1 MQVSVETLEGLQRKM
16 TVQLPAE
23 KVNEIVDNKL
33 RSIAREVRLDGFRP
47 GKVPLKVV
55 RKRFGAHARQ
65 EAYGELIQS
74 TFYEA
79 ASGEKLNPAG
89 EPKIEVKDDDEG
101 FSYIAEFEVV
111 PEITLKDLS
120 GATLA
125 RMTAEVSDADV
136 DEMLEKLRKQRVTWN
151 KVERA
156 AQDGDQV
163 TVSFV
168 GKVDGEE
175 FEGGSA
181 QNVPI
186 ELGAGRMIEGF
197 EQGLLGASA
206 GEERTVHLSFPDDY
220 QAAHLAGKPA
230 TFEITVNEVAEPVLP
245 ELDEEFARAF
255 GVEEGGLE
263 KLRADI
269 RENMERE
276 LGQKLKSKNK
286 EKVMDLLLETNDFTV
301 PRAMIDSEAQR
312 LKEETKQQMQGQSS
326 VDLPLDIFREQAER
340 RVKLGMLVA
349 AIVDEQKIEGDE
361 ERVRSTVDDFAA
373 SYESPQELR
382 DWYFADNE
390 RLNPVRNLVLEDQV
404 VEKLLESAN
413 IVEKECS
420 YQDAIAPAAQEA

>member
-33 RSIAREVRLDGFRP
+33 RTIAKQVRLDGFRP

-55 RKRFGAHARQ
+55 RQRFGDHARQ

-89 EPKIEVKDDDEG
+89 EPSIEVRDDDSG
-101 FSYIAEFEVV
+101 FSYTAEFEVV
-111 PEITLKDLS
+111 PEVTLNDLS
-120 GATLA
+120 GATLE

-136 DEMLEKLRKQRVTWN
+136 DDMLEKLRKQRVTWN

-163 TVSFV
+163 TVSFI

-206 GEERTVHLSFPDDY
+206 GDERTVHLSFPDDY

-230 TFEITVNEVAEPVLP
+230 SFEITVNEVAEPVLP
-245 ELDEEFARAF
+245 ELDEEFAKAF

-276 LGQKLKSKNK
+276 LRQKLRSRNK
-286 EKVMDLLLETNDFTV
+286 EKVMDLLLENNEFTV

-349 AIVDEQKIEGDE
+349 AIVDQQKIEVDE

-382 DWYFADNE
+382 DWYYADNE

-404 VEKLLESAN
+404 VDWITSQVN
-413 IVEKECS
+413 VVDQQS
-420 YQDAIAPAAQEA
+420 SFQELA

>member
-89 EPKIEVKDDDEG
+89 EPSIEVRDDENG
-101 FSYIAEFEVV
+101 FSYTAEFEVV
-111 PEITLKDLS
+111 PEVSLNDLS
-120 GATLA
+120 GATLE
-125 RMTAEVSDADV
+125 RVTAEVTDADV

-151 KVERA
+151 QVERP

-181 QNVPI
+181 QNVPV

-206 GEERTVHLSFPDDY
+206 GDERTIEVNFPEDY
-220 QAAHLAGKPA
+220 QAENLAGKPA
-230 TFEITVNEVAEPVLP
+230 TFEISVNEVAEPVLP
-245 ELDEEFARAF
+245 ELDDEFARAF
-255 GVEEGGLE
+255 GVEEGGID
-263 KLRADI
+263 KLKSDI
-269 RENMERE
+269 RENMQRE
-276 LGQKLKSKNK
+276 MGQKLNARNK
-286 EKVMDLLLETNDFTV
+286 EKVMDLLLEHNDFVV
-301 PRAMIDSEAQR
+301 PQAMIDSEAQR
-312 LKEETKQQMQGQSS
+312 LKEETRQQMQGQGS
-326 VDLPLDIFREQAER
+326 VDLPLDIFKEQAER

-349 AIVDEQKIEGDE
+349 AIVDEHRLEVDE
-361 ERVRSTVDDFAA
+361 ERVRTTVENFAA
-373 SYESPQELR
+373 SYESPQELL
-382 DWYFADNE
+382 DWYYADNE
-390 RLNPVRNLVLEDQV
+390 RLNPVRNVVLEDQV
-404 VEKLLESAN
+404 VDWVTSQVNVVDKQS
-413 IVEKECS
+413 S
-420 YQDAIAPAAQEA
+420 FQELT

>member
-23 KVNEIVDNKL
+23 KVNEIVDDKL
-33 RSIAREVRLDGFRP
+33 RTIAKQVRLDGFRP
-47 GKVPLKVV
+47 GKVPFKVV
-55 RKRFGAHARQ
+55 KQRFGDHVRQ

-89 EPKIEVKDDDEG
+89 EPRIEVKDDDNG
-101 FSYIAEFEVV
+101 FSYVAEFEVV
-111 PEITLKDLS
+111 PEVALNDLS
-120 GATLA
+120 GATLE

-151 KVERA
+151 TVERA

-181 QNVPI
+181 HNVPI

-206 GEERTVHLSFPDDY
+206 GEERTVHLDFPDDY
-220 QAAHLAGKPA
+220 QAEHLAGKPA
-230 TFEITVNEVAEPVLP
+230 SFEITVNEVAEPVLP
-245 ELDEEFARAF
+245 ELDEEFAKAF
-255 GVEEGGLE
+255 GVEEGGIE

-276 LGQKLKSKNK
+276 LRQKLRSRNK
-286 EKVMDLLLETNDFTV
+286 EKVMDLLLEKNDFTV

-349 AIVDEQKIEGDE
+349 AIVDEQKLEVDE
-361 ERVRSTVDDFAA
+361 ERVRSAIDDFAA

-382 DWYFADNE
+382 DWYYADNE

-404 VEKLLESAN
+404 VDWITSQVN
-413 IVEKECS
+413 VVDQQTS
-420 YQDAIAPAAQEA
+420 FQELA

>member
-23 KVNEIVDNKL
+23 KVNEIIDDKL
-33 RSIAREVRLDGFRP
+33 RTIARQVRLDGFRP

-55 RKRFGAHARQ
+55 RQRFGDHARQ

-111 PEITLKDLS
+111 PEVTLKDLS
-120 GATLA
+120 GATLE

-156 AQDGDQV
+156 ARDGDQV

-181 QNVPI
+181 HNVPI

-197 EQGLLGASA
+197 EQGILGASA
-206 GEERTVHLSFPDDY
+206 GEERTIHLDFPDDY
-220 QAAHLAGKPA
+220 QAAYLAGKPA
-230 TFEITVNEVAEPVLP
+230 SFEITINEVAEPVLP

-349 AIVDEQKIEGDE
+349 AIVDEQKIEVDE

-404 VEKLLESAN
+404 VDWIMNQVNVVDEQS
-413 IVEKECS
+413 S
-420 YQDAIAPAAQEA
+420 FQELV

>member
-55 RKRFGAHARQ
+55 KKRFGAHVRQ

-89 EPKIEVKDDDEG
+89 EPSIEVRDDENG
-101 FSYIAEFEVV
+101 FSYTAEFEVV
-111 PEITLKDLS
+111 PEVTLNDLS
-120 GATLA
+120 AATLE
-125 RMTAEVSDADV
+125 RVTGEITDADV
-136 DEMLEKLRKQRVTWN
+136 EEMLEKLRKQRVTWN
-151 KVERA
+151 QVERP

-181 QNVPI
+181 QNVPV

-206 GEERTVHLSFPDDY
+206 GEERTIEVNFPEDY
-220 QAAHLAGKPA
+220 QAENLAGKPA
-230 TFEITVNEVAEPVLP
+230 TFEISINEVAEPVLP
-245 ELDEEFARAF
+245 ELDDEFARAF
-255 GVEEGGLE
+255 GVEEGGID
-263 KLRADI
+263 KLKSDI
-269 RENMERE
+269 RENMQRE
-276 LGQKLKSKNK
+276 MAQKLNATNK
-286 EKVMDLLLETNDFTV
+286 EKVMDLLLENNDFAV
-301 PRAMIDSEAQR
+301 PQAMIDSEAQR
-312 LKEETKQQMQGQSS
+312 LKEETKQQMQGQQGQSSS

-349 AIVDEQKIEGDE
+349 AIVDEHKLEVDEG
-361 ERVRSTVDDFAA
+361 RVRTTVENFAA
-373 SYESPQELR
+373 SYESPQELL
-382 DWYFADNE
+382 DWYYADNE
-390 RLNPVRNLVLEDQV
+390 RLNPVRNVVLEDQV
-404 VEKLLESAN
+404 VDWVTSQVNVTDKQTSF
-413 IVEKECS
+413 
-420 YQDAIAPAAQEA
+420 QELT

>member
-23 KVNEIVDNKL
+23 KVNELVDNKL
-33 RSIAREVRLDGFRP
+33 RTIARQVRLDGFRP

-55 RKRFGAHARQ
+55 RQRFGDHARQ

-89 EPKIEVKDDDEG
+89 EPRIEVKDDDKG
-101 FSYIAEFEVV
+101 FSYVAEFEVV
-111 PEITLKDLS
+111 PEVTLNDLS
-120 GATLA
+120 GATLE

-156 AQDGDQV
+156 ARDGDQV

-181 QNVPI
+181 HNVPI

-206 GEERTVHLSFPDDY
+206 GEERTVHLDFPDDY
-220 QAAHLAGKPA
+220 QAEHLAGKPA

-245 ELDEEFARAF
+245 ELDEEFAKAF

-263 KLRADI
+263 KLRTDI

-276 LGQKLKSKNK
+276 LRQKLRSRNK
-286 EKVMDLLLETNDFTV
+286 EKVMDLLLENNDFTV

-312 LKEETKQQMQGQSS
+312 LKEEMKQQMQGQGS
-326 VDLPLDIFREQAER
+326 VDLPLDIFKEQAER

-349 AIVDEQKIEGDE
+349 AIVDEQKIEVDE

-382 DWYFADNE
+382 DWYYADNE

-404 VEKLLESAN
+404 VDWITSQVN
-413 IVEKECS
+413 VVDQQS
-420 YQDAIAPAAQEA
+420 TFQELA

>member
-33 RSIAREVRLDGFRP
+33 RTIAKQVRLDGFRP
-47 GKVPLKVV
+47 GKVPFKVV
-55 RKRFGAHARQ
+55 KQRFGDHVRQ

-89 EPKIEVKDDDEG
+89 EPKIEVRDDDSG
-101 FSYIAEFEVV
+101 FSYVAEFEVV
-111 PEITLKDLS
+111 PEVTLNDLS
-120 GATLA
+120 DATLE
-125 RMTAEVSDADV
+125 RTTAEVTDADV
-136 DEMLEKLRKQRVTWN
+136 DEMVEKLRKQRVTWN

-181 QNVPI
+181 HNVPI

-206 GEERTVHLSFPDDY
+206 GEERTIHLSFPDDY
-220 QAAHLAGKPA
+220 QAEHLAGKPA
-230 TFEITVNEVAEPVLP
+230 SFEITVNEVAEAVLP
-245 ELDEEFARAF
+245 ELDEEFAKAF

-276 LGQKLKSKNK
+276 LRQKLRSRNK
-286 EKVMDLLLETNDFTV
+286 EKVMDLLLEKNDFTV
-301 PRAMIDSEAQR
+301 PQALIDSEAQR
-312 LKEETKQQMQGQSS
+312 LKEEMKQQMQGQSS

-349 AIVDEQKIEGDE
+349 AIVDEQKIEVDE

-382 DWYFADNE
+382 DWYYADNE

-404 VEKLLESAN
+404 VDWITSQVN
-413 IVEKECS
+413 VVDQQS
-420 YQDAIAPAAQEA
+420 SFQELA

>member
-33 RSIAREVRLDGFRP
+33 RTIAKQVRLDGFRP

-55 RKRFGAHARQ
+55 KQRFGDHVRQ

-79 ASGEKLNPAG
+79 ATGEKLNPAG
-89 EPKIEVKDDDEG
+89 EPKIDVKDDESG
-101 FSYIAEFEVV
+101 FSYTAEFEVV
-111 PEITLKDLS
+111 PEVKLNDIA
-120 GATLA
+120 GATLE
-125 RMTAEVSDADV
+125 RTTAEVADADV
-136 DEMLEKLRKQRVTWN
+136 DEMLEKLRKQRVTRN
-151 KVERA
+151 NVERA

-163 TVSFV
+163 TVSFI

-175 FEGGSA
+175 FEGGAA

-186 ELGAGRMIEGF
+186 ELGSGRMIEGF
-197 EQGLLGASA
+197 EQGILGASA
-206 GEERTVHLSFPDDY
+206 GEERTIYVDFPDDY
-220 QAAHLAGKPA
+220 QAENLAGKPA
-230 TFEITVNEVAEPVLP
+230 TFEITVSEVAEPVLP
-245 ELDEEFARAF
+245 EMDDEFAKAF
-255 GVEEGGLE
+255 GVEEGGLD

-276 LGQKLKSKNK
+276 LSQKLKSQNK
-286 EKVMDLLLETNDFTV
+286 EKVMDLLLETNEFTV
-301 PRAMIDSEAQR
+301 PQAMIDSEAQR

-349 AIVDEQKIEGDE
+349 AIVDEHKIEVDE

-373 SYESPQELR
+373 SYESPQELK
-382 DWYFADNE
+382 DWYYADNE

-404 VEKLLESAN
+404 VDWVASQVNVVDKQS
-413 IVEKECS
+413 S
-420 YQDAIAPAAQEA
+420 FQELV

>member
-33 RSIAREVRLDGFRP
+33 RTIAKQVRLDGFRP

-55 RKRFGAHARQ
+55 KQRFGDHARQ

-79 ASGEKLNPAG
+79 ATGEKLNPAG
-89 EPKIEVKDDDEG
+89 EPKIDVKDDESG
-101 FSYIAEFEVV
+101 FSYTAEFEVV
-111 PEITLKDLS
+111 PEVKLNDIA
-120 GATLA
+120 GATLE
-125 RMTAEVSDADV
+125 RTTAEVADADV

-151 KVERA
+151 KAERA

-163 TVSFV
+163 TVSFI

-186 ELGAGRMIEGF
+186 ELGSGRMIEGF
-197 EQGLLGASA
+197 EQGILGASA
-206 GEERTVHLSFPDDY
+206 GEERTIYVDFPDDY
-220 QAAHLAGKPA
+220 QAENLAGKPA
-230 TFEITVNEVAEPVLP
+230 TFEITVSEVAEPVLP
-245 ELDEEFARAF
+245 EMDDEFAKAF
-255 GVEEGGLE
+255 GVEEGGLD

-276 LGQKLKSKNK
+276 LSQKLKSQNK
-286 EKVMDLLLETNDFTV
+286 EKVMDLLLETNVFTV
-301 PRAMIDSEAQR
+301 PQAMIDSEAQR

-349 AIVDEQKIEGDE
+349 AIVDEHKIEVDE

-373 SYESPQELR
+373 SYESPQELK
-382 DWYFADNE
+382 DWYYADNE

-404 VEKLLESAN
+404 VDWVASQVNVVDKQS
-413 IVEKECS
+413 S
-420 YQDAIAPAAQEA
+420 FQELV

>member
-33 RSIAREVRLDGFRP
+33 RTIAKQVRLDGFRP

-55 RKRFGAHARQ
+55 KQRFGDHARQ

-79 ASGEKLNPAG
+79 ATGEKLNPAG
-89 EPKIEVKDDDEG
+89 EPKIDVKDDESG
-101 FSYIAEFEVV
+101 FSYTAEFEVV
-111 PEITLKDLS
+111 PEVRLNDIA
-120 GATLA
+120 GATLE
-125 RMTAEVSDADV
+125 RTTAEVADADV

-151 KVERA
+151 KAERA

-163 TVSFV
+163 TVSFI

-186 ELGAGRMIEGF
+186 ELGSGRMIEGF
-197 EQGLLGASA
+197 EQGILGASA
-206 GEERTVHLSFPDDY
+206 GEERTIYVDFPDDY
-220 QAAHLAGKPA
+220 QAENLAGKPA
-230 TFEITVNEVAEPVLP
+230 TFEITVSEVAEPVLP
-245 ELDEEFARAF
+245 EMDDEFAKAF
-255 GVEEGGLE
+255 GVEEGGLD

-276 LGQKLKSKNK
+276 LSQKLKSQNK
-286 EKVMDLLLETNDFTV
+286 EKVMDLLLETNEFTV
-301 PRAMIDSEAQR
+301 PQAMIDSEAQR

-349 AIVDEQKIEGDE
+349 AIVDEHKIEVDE

-373 SYESPQELR
+373 SYESPQELK
-382 DWYFADNE
+382 DWYYADNE

-404 VEKLLESAN
+404 VDWVASQVNVVDKQS
-413 IVEKECS
+413 S
-420 YQDAIAPAAQEA
+420 FQELV

>member
-33 RSIAREVRLDGFRP
+33 RTIAKQVRLDGFRP

-55 RKRFGAHARQ
+55 RQRFGDHARQ

-89 EPKIEVKDDDEG
+89 EPSIEVRDDDSG
-101 FSYIAEFEVV
+101 FSYTAEFEVV
-111 PEITLKDLS
+111 PEVTLNDLS
-120 GATLA
+120 GATLE

-136 DEMLEKLRKQRVTWN
+136 DDMLEKLRKQRVTWN

-163 TVSFV
+163 TVSFI

-206 GEERTVHLSFPDDY
+206 GDERTVHLSFPDDY

-230 TFEITVNEVAEPVLP
+230 SFEITVNEVAEPVLP
-245 ELDEEFARAF
+245 ELDEEFAKAF

-276 LGQKLKSKNK
+276 LRQKLRSRNK
-286 EKVMDLLLETNDFTV
+286 EKVMDLLLENNDFTV

-349 AIVDEQKIEGDE
+349 AIVDQQKIEVDE

-382 DWYFADNE
+382 DWYYADNE

-404 VEKLLESAN
+404 VDWITGQVNVVDQQS
-413 IVEKECS
+413 S
-420 YQDAIAPAAQEA
+420 FQELA

>member
-33 RSIAREVRLDGFRP
+33 RTIAKQVRLDGFRP

-55 RKRFGAHARQ
+55 RQRFGDHARQ

-89 EPKIEVKDDDEG
+89 EPSIEVRDDDSG
-101 FSYIAEFEVV
+101 FSYTAEFEVV
-111 PEITLKDLS
+111 PEVTLNDLS
-120 GATLA
+120 GATLE

-136 DEMLEKLRKQRVTWN
+136 DDMLEKLRKQRVTWN

-163 TVSFV
+163 TVSFI

-206 GEERTVHLSFPDDY
+206 GDERTVHLSFPDDY

-230 TFEITVNEVAEPVLP
+230 SFEITVNEVAEPVLP
-245 ELDEEFARAF
+245 ELDEEFAKAF

-276 LGQKLKSKNK
+276 LRQKLRSRNK
-286 EKVMDLLLETNDFTV
+286 EKVMDLLLENNDFTV

-349 AIVDEQKIEGDE
+349 AIVDQQKIEVDE

-382 DWYFADNE
+382 DWYYAYNE

-404 VEKLLESAN
+404 VDWITSQVN
-413 IVEKECS
+413 VVDQQS
-420 YQDAIAPAAQEA
+420 SFQEMA

>member
-23 KVNEIVDNKL
+23 KVNEIVDDKL
-33 RSIAREVRLDGFRP
+33 RTIAKQVRLDGFRP
-47 GKVPLKVV
+47 GKVPFKVV
-55 RKRFGAHARQ
+55 KQRFGDHVRQ
-65 EAYGELIQS
+65 EAYGELIQK

-89 EPKIEVKDDDEG
+89 EPRIEVKDDDGG
-101 FSYIAEFEVV
+101 FSYTAEFEVV
-111 PEITLKDLS
+111 PEVTLNDLS
-120 GATLA
+120 GATLE
-125 RMTAEVSDADV
+125 RTTAEVADADV

-230 TFEITVNEVAEPVLP
+230 TFDITVNEVAEPVLP
-245 ELDEEFARAF
+245 EMDEEFAKAF

-276 LGQKLKSKNK
+276 LTQKLRSRNK

-301 PRAMIDSEAQR
+301 PKALIDSEAQR

-326 VDLPLDIFREQAER
+326 IDLPLDIFREQAER

-349 AIVDEQKIEGDE
+349 AIVDEQKIEVDE
-361 ERVRSTVDDFAA
+361 ERVRSTIDEFAA
-373 SYESPQELR
+373 SYESPQELT
-382 DWYFADNE
+382 DWYYADNE
-390 RLNPVRNLVLEDQV
+390 RLNPVRNLVLEEQV
-404 VEKLLESAN
+404 VDWITSQVN
-413 IVEKECS
+413 VVDQQS
-420 YQDAIAPAAQEA
+420 TFQELA

>member
-33 RSIAREVRLDGFRP
+33 RTIAKQVRLDGFRP

-55 RKRFGAHARQ
+55 RQRFGDHARQ

-89 EPKIEVKDDDEG
+89 EPRIEVKDDDIG
-101 FSYIAEFEVV
+101 FSYTAEFEVV
-111 PEITLKDLS
+111 PEVTLNDLS
-120 GATLA
+120 DATLE
-125 RMTAEVSDADV
+125 RMTAEVSDGDV

-206 GEERTVHLSFPDDY
+206 GEERTVHLNFPDDY
-220 QAAHLAGKPA
+220 QAEHLAGKPA
-230 TFEITVNEVAEPVLP
+230 SFDITVNEVAEAVLP

-276 LGQKLKSKNK
+276 LTQKLRSRNK
-286 EKVMDLLLETNDFTV
+286 EKVMDLLLEKNDFTV
-301 PRAMIDSEAQR
+301 PQAMIDSEAQR

-349 AIVDEQKIEGDE
+349 AIVDEQKIEVDE
-361 ERVRSTVDDFAA
+361 ERVRSTVEEFAA

-382 DWYFADNE
+382 DWYYADNE

-404 VEKLLESAN
+404 VDWITSQVN
-413 IVEKECS
+413 VVDQQS
-420 YQDAIAPAAQEA
+420 SFQELA

>member
-33 RSIAREVRLDGFRP
+33 RTIAKQVRLDGFRP

-55 RKRFGAHARQ
+55 RQRFGDHARQ

-89 EPKIEVKDDDEG
+89 EPSIEVRDDDSG
-101 FSYIAEFEVV
+101 FSYTAEFEVV
-111 PEITLKDLS
+111 PEVTLNDLS
-120 GATLA
+120 SATLE

-136 DEMLEKLRKQRVTWN
+136 DDMLEKLRKQRVTWN
-151 KVERA
+151 RVERA

-163 TVSFV
+163 TVSFI

-206 GEERTVHLSFPDDY
+206 GDERTVHLSFPDDY

-230 TFEITVNEVAEPVLP
+230 SFEITVNEVAEPVLP
-245 ELDEEFARAF
+245 ELDEEFAKAF

-276 LGQKLKSKNK
+276 LRQKLRSRNK
-286 EKVMDLLLETNDFTV
+286 EKVMDLLLENNDFTV

-349 AIVDEQKIEGDE
+349 AIVDQQKIEVDE

-382 DWYFADNE
+382 DWYYADNE

-404 VEKLLESAN
+404 VDWITSQVN
-413 IVEKECS
+413 VVDQQS
-420 YQDAIAPAAQEA
+420 SFQEMA

>member
-23 KVNEIVDNKL
+23 KVNEIIDDKL
-33 RSIAREVRLDGFRP
+33 RTIARQVRLDGFRP

-55 RKRFGAHARQ
+55 RQRFGDHARQ

-111 PEITLKDLS
+111 PEVTLKDLS
-120 GATLA
+120 GATLE
-125 RMTAEVSDADV
+125 RMTAEVNDADV

-156 AQDGDQV
+156 ARDGDQV

-197 EQGLLGASA
+197 EQGILGASA
-206 GEERTVHLSFPDDY
+206 GEERTIHLDFPDDY

-230 TFEITVNEVAEPVLP
+230 SFEITVNEVAEPVLP

-349 AIVDEQKIEGDE
+349 AIVEEQKIEVDE

-404 VEKLLESAN
+404 VDWIMNQVNVVDEQS
-413 IVEKECS
+413 S
-420 YQDAIAPAAQEA
+420 FQELV

>member
-23 KVNEIVDNKL
+23 KVNEIIDDKL
-33 RSIAREVRLDGFRP
+33 RTIARQVRLDGFRP

-55 RKRFGAHARQ
+55 RQRFGDHARQ

-111 PEITLKDLS
+111 PEVTLKDLS
-120 GATLA
+120 GATLE

-156 AQDGDQV
+156 ARDGDQV

-197 EQGLLGASA
+197 EQGILGASA
-206 GEERTVHLSFPDDY
+206 GEERTIHLDFPDDY

-230 TFEITVNEVAEPVLP
+230 SFDITVNEVAEPVLP

-349 AIVDEQKIEGDE
+349 AIVEEQKIEVDE

-404 VEKLLESAN
+404 VDWIMNQVNVVDEQS
-413 IVEKECS
+413 S
-420 YQDAIAPAAQEA
+420 FQELV

>member
-33 RSIAREVRLDGFRP
+33 RTIAKQVRLDGFRP

-55 RKRFGAHARQ
+55 RQRFGDHARQ

-89 EPKIEVKDDDEG
+89 EPSIEVRDDDSG
-101 FSYIAEFEVV
+101 FSYTAEFEVV
-111 PEITLKDLS
+111 PEVTLNDLS
-120 GATLA
+120 GATLE

-136 DEMLEKLRKQRVTWN
+136 DDMLEKLRKQRVTWN

-163 TVSFV
+163 TVSFI

-206 GEERTVHLSFPDDY
+206 GDERTVHLSFPDDY

-230 TFEITVNEVAEPVLP
+230 SFEITVNEVAEPVLP
-245 ELDEEFARAF
+245 ELDEEFAKAF

-276 LGQKLKSKNK
+276 LRQKLRSRNK
-286 EKVMDLLLETNDFTV
+286 EKVMDLLLENNEFTV

-349 AIVDEQKIEGDE
+349 AIVDQQKIEVDE

-382 DWYFADNE
+382 DWYYADNE

-404 VEKLLESAN
+404 VDWITSQVN
-413 IVEKECS
+413 VVDQQS
-420 YQDAIAPAAQEA
+420 SFQEMA

>member
-55 RKRFGAHARQ
+55 KKRFGAHVRQ

-89 EPKIEVKDDDEG
+89 EPSIEVRDDENG
-101 FSYIAEFEVV
+101 FSYTAEFEVV
-111 PEITLKDLS
+111 PEVTLNDLS
-120 GATLA
+120 AATLE
-125 RMTAEVSDADV
+125 RVTGEITDSDV
-136 DEMLEKLRKQRVTWN
+136 EEMLEKLRKQRVTWN
-151 KVERA
+151 QVERP

-181 QNVPI
+181 QNVPV

-206 GEERTVHLSFPDDY
+206 GEERTIEVNFPEDY
-220 QAAHLAGKPA
+220 QAENLAGKPA
-230 TFEITVNEVAEPVLP
+230 TFEISINEVAEPVLP
-245 ELDEEFARAF
+245 ELDDEFARAF
-255 GVEEGGLE
+255 GVEEGGID
-263 KLRADI
+263 KLKSDI
-269 RENMERE
+269 RENMQRE
-276 LGQKLKSKNK
+276 MAQKLNATNK
-286 EKVMDLLLETNDFTV
+286 EKVMDLLLENNDFAV
-301 PRAMIDSEAQR
+301 PQAMIDSEAQR
-312 LKEETKQQMQGQSS
+312 LKEETKQQMQGQQGQSSS

-349 AIVDEQKIEGDE
+349 AIVDEHKLEVDEG
-361 ERVRSTVDDFAA
+361 RVRTTVENFAA
-373 SYESPQELR
+373 SYESPQELL
-382 DWYFADNE
+382 DWYYADNE
-390 RLNPVRNLVLEDQV
+390 RLNPVRNVVLEDQV
-404 VEKLLESAN
+404 VDWVTSQVNVTDKQTSF
-413 IVEKECS
+413 
-420 YQDAIAPAAQEA
+420 QELT

>member
-33 RSIAREVRLDGFRP
+33 RTIAKQVRLDGFRP

-55 RKRFGAHARQ
+55 KQRFGDHVRQ

-79 ASGEKLNPAG
+79 ATGEKLNPAG
-89 EPKIEVKDDDEG
+89 EPKIDVKDDESG
-101 FSYIAEFEVV
+101 FSYTAEFEVV
-111 PEITLKDLS
+111 PEVKLNDIA
-120 GATLA
+120 GATLE
-125 RMTAEVSDADV
+125 RTTAEVADTDV

-151 KVERA
+151 NVERA

-163 TVSFV
+163 TVSFI

-175 FEGGSA
+175 FEGGAA

-186 ELGAGRMIEGF
+186 ELGSGRMIEGF
-197 EQGLLGASA
+197 EQGILGASA
-206 GEERTVHLSFPDDY
+206 GEERTIYVDFPDDY
-220 QAAHLAGKPA
+220 QAENLAGKPA
-230 TFEITVNEVAEPVLP
+230 TFEITVSEVAEPVLP
-245 ELDEEFARAF
+245 EMDDEFAKAF
-255 GVEEGGLE
+255 GVEEGGLD

-276 LGQKLKSKNK
+276 LSQKLKSQNK
-286 EKVMDLLLETNDFTV
+286 EKVMDLLLETNEFTV
-301 PRAMIDSEAQR
+301 PQAMIDSEAQR

-349 AIVDEQKIEGDE
+349 AIVDEHKIEVDE

-373 SYESPQELR
+373 SYESPQELK
-382 DWYFADNE
+382 DWYYADNE

-404 VEKLLESAN
+404 VDWVARQVNVVDKQS
-413 IVEKECS
+413 S
-420 YQDAIAPAAQEA
+420 FQELV

>member
-33 RSIAREVRLDGFRP
+33 RTIAKQVRLDGFRP

-55 RKRFGAHARQ
+55 KQRFGDHVRQ

-79 ASGEKLNPAG
+79 ATGEKLNPAG
-89 EPKIEVKDDDEG
+89 EPKIDVKDDESG
-101 FSYIAEFEVV
+101 FSYTAEFEVV
-111 PEITLKDLS
+111 PEVKLNDIA
-120 GATLA
+120 GATLE
-125 RMTAEVSDADV
+125 RTTAEVADADV

-151 KVERA
+151 NVERA

-163 TVSFV
+163 TVSFI

-175 FEGGSA
+175 FEGGAA

-186 ELGAGRMIEGF
+186 ELGSGRMIEGF
-197 EQGLLGASA
+197 EQGILGASA
-206 GEERTVHLSFPDDY
+206 GEERTIYVDFPDDY
-220 QAAHLAGKPA
+220 QAENLAGKPA
-230 TFEITVNEVAEPVLP
+230 TFEITVSEVAEPVLP
-245 ELDEEFARAF
+245 EMDDEFAKAF
-255 GVEEGGLE
+255 GVEEGGLG

-276 LGQKLKSKNK
+276 LSQKLKSQNK
-286 EKVMDLLLETNDFTV
+286 EKVMDLLLETNEFTV
-301 PRAMIDSEAQR
+301 PQAMIDSEAQR

-349 AIVDEQKIEGDE
+349 AIVDEHKIEVDE

-373 SYESPQELR
+373 SYESPQELK
-382 DWYFADNE
+382 DWYYADNE

-404 VEKLLESAN
+404 VDWVASQVNVVDKQS
-413 IVEKECS
+413 S
-420 YQDAIAPAAQEA
+420 FQELV

>member
-16 TVQLPAE
+16 TVQLPVE
-23 KVNEIVDNKL
+23 KVNEIVDDKL
-33 RSIAREVRLDGFRP
+33 RTIAKQVRLDGFRP

-55 RKRFGAHARQ
+55 RQRFGDHVRQ
-65 EAYGELIQS
+65 EAYGELIQK

-89 EPKIEVKDDDEG
+89 EPRIEVNDDDSG
-101 FSYIAEFEVV
+101 FSYTAEFEVV
-111 PEITLKDLS
+111 PEVTLNDLS
-120 GATLA
+120 DATLE
-125 RMTAEVSDADV
+125 RTTAEVTDADL

-181 QNVPI
+181 HNVPI

-206 GEERTVHLSFPDDY
+206 GEERTVHLNFPDDY
-220 QAAHLAGKPA
+220 QAEHLAGKPA
-230 TFEITVNEVAEPVLP
+230 SFEITVNEVAEAVMP
-245 ELDEEFARAF
+245 ELDEEFAKAF

-276 LGQKLKSKNK
+276 LRQKLRSRNK
-286 EKVMDLLLETNDFTV
+286 EKVMDLLLEKNDFTV
-301 PRAMIDSEAQR
+301 PQALIDSEAQR
-312 LKEETKQQMQGQSS
+312 LKEEMKQQMQGQSS
-326 VDLPLDIFREQAER
+326 VDLPLDIFREQA
-340 RVKLGMLVA
+340 
-349 AIVDEQKIEGDE
+349 
-361 ERVRSTVDDFAA
+361 
-373 SYESPQELR
+373 
-382 DWYFADNE
+382 
-390 RLNPVRNLVLEDQV
+390 
-404 VEKLLESAN
+404 
-413 IVEKECS
+413 
-420 YQDAIAPAAQEA
+420 

>member
-33 RSIAREVRLDGFRP
+33 RTIAKQVRLDGFRP

-55 RKRFGAHARQ
+55 KQRFGDHVRQ

-79 ASGEKLNPAG
+79 ATGEKLNPAG
-89 EPKIEVKDDDEG
+89 EPKIDVKDDESG
-101 FSYIAEFEVV
+101 FSYTAEFEVV
-111 PEITLKDLS
+111 PEVKLNDIA
-120 GATLA
+120 GATLE
-125 RMTAEVSDADV
+125 RTTAEVADTDV

-151 KVERA
+151 NVERA

-163 TVSFV
+163 TVSFI

-175 FEGGSA
+175 FEGGAA

-186 ELGAGRMIEGF
+186 ELGSGRMIEGF
-197 EQGLLGASA
+197 EQGILGASA
-206 GEERTVHLSFPDDY
+206 GEERTIYVDFPDDY
-220 QAAHLAGKPA
+220 QAENLAGKPA
-230 TFEITVNEVAEPVLP
+230 TFEITVSEVAEPVLP
-245 ELDEEFARAF
+245 EMDDEFAKAF
-255 GVEEGGLE
+255 GVEEGGLD

-276 LGQKLKSKNK
+276 LSQKLKSQNK
-286 EKVMDLLLETNDFTV
+286 EKVMDLLLETNEFTV
-301 PRAMIDSEAQR
+301 PQAMIDSEAQR

-349 AIVDEQKIEGDE
+349 AIVDEHKIEVDE

-373 SYESPQELR
+373 SYESPQELK
-382 DWYFADNE
+382 DWYYADNE

-404 VEKLLESAN
+404 VDWVASQVNVVDKQS
-413 IVEKECS
+413 S
-420 YQDAIAPAAQEA
+420 FQELV

>member
-33 RSIAREVRLDGFRP
+33 RTIAKQVRLDGFRP

-55 RKRFGAHARQ
+55 KQRFGDHVRQ

-89 EPKIEVKDDDEG
+89 EPKIDVKDDESG
-101 FSYIAEFEVV
+101 FSYTAEFEVV
-111 PEITLKDLS
+111 PEVKLNDIA
-120 GATLA
+120 GATLE
-125 RMTAEVSDADV
+125 RTTAEVADADV

-163 TVSFV
+163 TVSFI

-186 ELGAGRMIEGF
+186 ELGSGRMIEGF
-197 EQGLLGASA
+197 EQGILGATA
-206 GEERTVHLSFPDDY
+206 GEERTIYVDFPDDY
-220 QAAHLAGKPA
+220 QAENLAGKPA
-230 TFEITVNEVAEPVLP
+230 TFEITVSEVAEPVLP
-245 ELDEEFARAF
+245 EMDDEFAKAF
-255 GVEEGGLE
+255 GVEEGGLD
-263 KLRADI
+263 KLSADI

-276 LGQKLKSKNK
+276 LSQKLKSQNK
-286 EKVMDLLLETNDFTV
+286 EKVMDLLLETNEFTV
-301 PRAMIDSEAQR
+301 PQAMIDSEAQR

-349 AIVDEQKIEGDE
+349 AIVDEHKIEVDE

-382 DWYFADNE
+382 DWYYADNE

-404 VEKLLESAN
+404 VDWVASQVNVVDKQS
-413 IVEKECS
+413 S
-420 YQDAIAPAAQEA
+420 FQELV

>member
-23 KVNEIVDNKL
+23 KVNEIIDDKL
-33 RSIAREVRLDGFRP
+33 RTIARQVRLDGFRP

-55 RKRFGAHARQ
+55 RQRFGDHARQ

-111 PEITLKDLS
+111 PEVTLKDLS
-120 GATLA
+120 GATLE

-156 AQDGDQV
+156 ARDGDQV

-197 EQGLLGASA
+197 EQGILGASA
-206 GEERTVHLSFPDDY
+206 GEERTIHLDFPDDY

-255 GVEEGGLE
+255 GVEEGGLG

-276 LGQKLKSKNK
+276 LAQKLKSKNK

-349 AIVDEQKIEGDE
+349 AIVEEQKIEVDE

-404 VEKLLESAN
+404 VDWIMNQVNVVDEQS
-413 IVEKECS
+413 S
-420 YQDAIAPAAQEA
+420 FQELV

>member
-23 KVNEIVDNKL
+23 KVNEIVDSKL
-33 RSIAREVRLDGFRP
+33 RTIAKQVRLDGFRP

-55 RKRFGAHARQ
+55 RQRFGDHVRQ

-89 EPKIEVKDDDEG
+89 EPRIEVNDDDSG
-101 FSYIAEFEVV
+101 FSYTAEFEVV
-111 PEITLKDLS
+111 PEVTLNDLS
-120 GATLA
+120 DATLE
-125 RMTAEVSDADV
+125 RTTAEVTDADL
-136 DEMLEKLRKQRVTWN
+136 DDMLDKLRKQRVTWN
-151 KVERA
+151 KVERP

-181 QNVPI
+181 HNVPI

-206 GEERTVHLSFPDDY
+206 GEERTVHLNFPDDY
-220 QAAHLAGKPA
+220 QAEHLAGKPA
-230 TFEITVNEVAEPVLP
+230 SFEITVNEVAEAVLP
-245 ELDEEFARAF
+245 ELDEEFAKAF

-276 LGQKLKSKNK
+276 LRQKLRSRNK
-286 EKVMDLLLETNDFTV
+286 EKVMDLLLEKNDFTV
-301 PRAMIDSEAQR
+301 PQALIDSEAQR
-312 LKEETKQQMQGQSS
+312 LKEEMKQQMQGQSS
-326 VDLPLDIFREQAER
+326 VDLPLDIFREQAQR

-349 AIVDEQKIEGDE
+349 AIVDEQKIEVDE
-361 ERVRSTVDDFAA
+361 ERVRSTIDEFAA

-382 DWYFADNE
+382 DWYYADNE

-404 VEKLLESAN
+404 VDWITSQVN
-413 IVEKECS
+413 VVDQQS
-420 YQDAIAPAAQEA
+420 SFQELA

>member
-23 KVNEIVDNKL
+23 KVNEIIDDKL
-33 RSIAREVRLDGFRP
+33 RTIARQVRLDGFRP

-55 RKRFGAHARQ
+55 RQRFGDHARQ

-111 PEITLKDLS
+111 PEVTLKDLS
-120 GATLA
+120 GATLE

-156 AQDGDQV
+156 ARDGDQV

-197 EQGLLGASA
+197 EQGILGASA
-206 GEERTVHLSFPDDY
+206 GEERTIHLDFPDDY

-230 TFEITVNEVAEPVLP
+230 SFEITVNEVAEPVLP

-349 AIVDEQKIEGDE
+349 AIVEEQKIEVDE

-404 VEKLLESAN
+404 VDWIMNQVNVVDEQS
-413 IVEKECS
+413 S
-420 YQDAIAPAAQEA
+420 FQELV

>member
-33 RSIAREVRLDGFRP
+33 RTIAKQVRLDGFRP
-47 GKVPLKVV
+47 GKVPFKVV
-55 RKRFGAHARQ
+55 KQRFGDHVRQ

-89 EPKIEVKDDDEG
+89 EPKIEVRDDDSG
-101 FSYIAEFEVV
+101 FSYVAEFEVV
-111 PEITLKDLS
+111 PEVTLNDLS
-120 GATLA
+120 DATLE
-125 RMTAEVSDADV
+125 RTTAEVTDADV
-136 DEMLEKLRKQRVTWN
+136 DEMVEKLRKQRVTWN

-181 QNVPI
+181 HNVPI

-206 GEERTVHLSFPDDY
+206 GEERTIHLSFPDDY
-220 QAAHLAGKPA
+220 QAEHLAGKPA
-230 TFEITVNEVAEPVLP
+230 SFEITVNEVAEAVLP
-245 ELDEEFARAF
+245 ELDEEFAKAF

-263 KLRADI
+263 KLKADI

-276 LGQKLKSKNK
+276 LRQKLRSRNK
-286 EKVMDLLLETNDFTV
+286 EKVMDLLLEKNDFTV
-301 PRAMIDSEAQR
+301 PQAMIDSEAQR
-312 LKEETKQQMQGQSS
+312 LKEEMKQQMQGQSS

-349 AIVDEQKIEGDE
+349 AIVDEQKIEVDE

-382 DWYFADNE
+382 DWYYADNE

-404 VEKLLESAN
+404 VDWITSQVN
-413 IVEKECS
+413 VVDQQS
-420 YQDAIAPAAQEA
+420 SFQELA

>member
-33 RSIAREVRLDGFRP
+33 RTIAKQVRLDGFRP

-55 RKRFGAHARQ
+55 RQRFGDHARQ

-89 EPKIEVKDDDEG
+89 EPSIEVRDDDSG
-101 FSYIAEFEVV
+101 FSYTAEFEVV
-111 PEITLKDLS
+111 PEVTLNDLS
-120 GATLA
+120 GATLE

-136 DEMLEKLRKQRVTWN
+136 DDMLEKLRKQRVTWN

-163 TVSFV
+163 TVSFI

-206 GEERTVHLSFPDDY
+206 GDERTVHLSFPDDY

-230 TFEITVNEVAEPVLP
+230 SFEITVNEVAEPVLP
-245 ELDEEFARAF
+245 ELDEEFAKAF

-276 LGQKLKSKNK
+276 LRQKLRSRNK
-286 EKVMDLLLETNDFTV
+286 EKVMDLLLENNEFTV

-349 AIVDEQKIEGDE
+349 AIVDQQKIEVDE

-382 DWYFADNE
+382 DWYYADNE

-404 VEKLLESAN
+404 VDWITGQVNVVDQQS
-413 IVEKECS
+413 S
-420 YQDAIAPAAQEA
+420 FQELA

>member
-33 RSIAREVRLDGFRP
+33 RTIARQVRLDGFRP

-55 RKRFGAHARQ
+55 RQRFGDHARQ

-89 EPKIEVKDDDEG
+89 EPSIEVKDDDKG
-101 FSYIAEFEVV
+101 FSYTAEFEVV
-111 PEITLKDLS
+111 PEVTLNDLA
-120 GATLA
+120 GATLE
-125 RMTAEVSDADV
+125 RVTAEVSDADV
-136 DEMLEKLRKQRVTWN
+136 EAMLDKLRKQRVTWN

-156 AQDGDQV
+156 ARDGDQV

-181 QNVPI
+181 HNVPI

-206 GEERTVHLSFPDDY
+206 GEERTVHLDFPDDY
-220 QAAHLAGKPA
+220 QAEHLAGKPA

-245 ELDEEFARAF
+245 ELDEEFAKAF

-263 KLRADI
+263 KLRTDI

-276 LGQKLKSKNK
+276 LRQKLRSRNK
-286 EKVMDLLLETNDFTV
+286 EKVMDLLLENNDFTV

-312 LKEETKQQMQGQSS
+312 LKEEMKQQMQGQGS
-326 VDLPLDIFREQAER
+326 VDLPLDIFKEQAER

-349 AIVDEQKIEGDE
+349 AIVDEQKIEVDE

-382 DWYFADNE
+382 DWYYADNE

-404 VEKLLESAN
+404 VDWITSQVN
-413 IVEKECS
+413 VVDQQS
-420 YQDAIAPAAQEA
+420 TFQELV

>member
-33 RSIAREVRLDGFRP
+33 RTIARQVRLDGFRP

-55 RKRFGAHARQ
+55 RQRFGDHARQ

-79 ASGEKLNPAG
+79 ATGEKLNPAG
-89 EPKIEVKDDDEG
+89 EPRIEVKDDDNG
-101 FSYIAEFEVV
+101 FSYVAEFEVV
-111 PEITLKDLS
+111 PEVTLNDLS
-120 GATLA
+120 GATLE

-136 DEMLEKLRKQRVTWN
+136 EEMLEKLRKQRVTWN

-156 AQDGDQV
+156 ARDGDQV

-206 GEERTVHLSFPDDY
+206 GDERTVHLDFPDDY

-245 ELDEEFARAF
+245 ELDEEFAKAY

-263 KLRADI
+263 KFKADI

-276 LGQKLKSKNK
+276 LRQKLRSRNK
-286 EKVMDLLLETNDFTV
+286 EKVMDLLLENNDFTV
-301 PRAMIDSEAQR
+301 PQAMIDSEAQR

-326 VDLPLDIFREQAER
+326 VDLPLDIFKEQAER

-349 AIVDEQKIEGDE
+349 AIVDEQKIEVDE

-382 DWYFADNE
+382 DWYYADNE

-404 VEKLLESAN
+404 VDWITSQVN
-413 IVEKECS
+413 VVDQQS
-420 YQDAIAPAAQEA
+420 SFQELA

>member
-1 MQVSVETLEGLQRKM
+1 
-16 TVQLPAE
+16 
-23 KVNEIVDNKL
+23 
-33 RSIAREVRLDGFRP
+33 
-47 GKVPLKVV
+47 
-55 RKRFGAHARQ
+55 
-65 EAYGELIQS
+65 
-74 TFYEA
+74 
-79 ASGEKLNPAG
+79 
-89 EPKIEVKDDDEG
+89 
-101 FSYIAEFEVV
+101 
-111 PEITLKDLS
+111 
-120 GATLA
+120 
-125 RMTAEVSDADV
+125 
-136 DEMLEKLRKQRVTWN
+136 
-151 KVERA
+151 
-156 AQDGDQV
+156 
-163 TVSFV
+163 
-168 GKVDGEE
+168 
-175 FEGGSA
+175 
-181 QNVPI
+181 
-186 ELGAGRMIEGF
+186 MIEGF
-197 EQGLLGASA
+197 EQGILGASA
-206 GEERTVHLSFPDDY
+206 GEERTIHLDFPDDY

-230 TFEITVNEVAEPVLP
+230 SFEITVNEVAEPVLP

-349 AIVDEQKIEGDE
+349 AIVEEQKIEVDE

-404 VEKLLESAN
+404 VDWIMNQVNVVDEQS
-413 IVEKECS
+413 S
-420 YQDAIAPAAQEA
+420 FQELV